1 MEIIVRDVR
10 PDDIPALAEIYSYYV
25 KNTAVTFED
34 DAPDEEEFGRRVAA
48 VRQFYPYLVAEND
61 GVVAGYC
68 HAGRFKDRS
77 AYDWSVETTIY
88 VKHDCRRS
96 GVGAKLYAALE
107 EALRKQGVINLY
119 ACIACTGVED
129 EYLNV
134 DSVNFHERTGYVTVG
149 TFVNCGSKF
158 GRWYDM
164 VWMAKS
170 IGDHVSDPV
179 RPIPYK

>member
-10 PDDIPALAEIYSYYV
+10 ADDIPALAEIYSHYV

-34 DAPDEEEFGRRVAA
+34 DAPDAAEFGRRVAA
-48 VRQFYPYLVAEND
+48 VKKFYPYLVAEHE
-61 GVVAGYC
+61 GTVMGYC

-107 EALRKQGVINLY
+107 EALAHQGIVNLY
-119 ACIACTGVED
+119 ACIACTGAED
-129 EYLNV
+129 EYLNA
-134 DSVNFHERTGYVTVG
+134 DSVNFHERMGYITVG
-149 TFVNCGSKF
+149 MFANCGNKF

-164 VWMAKS
+164 VWMAKC
-170 IGDHVSDPV
+170 IGRHVPDPV